1 MESDRSAV
9 STPMREILD
18 EAVRLILTA
27 LQPHLIILF
36 GSAARGNMGPY
47 SDLDFLIIMPD
58 GVHRRK
64 AAQKVSRALFDLGMP
79 KDIVVVTE
87 SDVRS
92 YGANPSLVIASA
104 LAEGRELYQVS
115 YHPKKW
121 IIRLLKPVNH
131 EKD

>member
-1 MESDRSAV
+1 MRSPFNKLGGQYDVTYNKA
-9 STPMREILD
+9 TW
-18 EAVRLILTA
+18 
-27 LQPHLIILF
+27 
-36 GSAARGNMGPY
+36 Y
-47 SDLDFLIIMPD
+47 D